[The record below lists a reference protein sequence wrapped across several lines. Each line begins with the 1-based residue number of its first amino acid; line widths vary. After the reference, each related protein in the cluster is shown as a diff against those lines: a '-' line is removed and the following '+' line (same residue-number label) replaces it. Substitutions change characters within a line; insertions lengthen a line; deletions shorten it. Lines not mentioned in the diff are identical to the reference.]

1 MATPKTPPSLLLLLF
16 ALPLLLLLLLLPS
29 ITAAAAAAAASS
41 PSPSPTSSPALPPP
55 GDGPGQPSALDPRQ
69 LSALQSLGF
78 PAARDPCSSSPSRSG
93 SGAACDGAAPFRH
106 VVSLALADCAPDAE
120 LSPTV
125 LRALSTL
132 RSLSL
137 ARCPRLPP
145 PRRAP
150 PAPLAASLRS
160 FSCSGSLRRLPGLWV
175 SRLRNLTLL
184 SLVDVPVLVSAPSIV
199 ISQMPHLL
207 ALTLSRANLS
217 GPLPHHWHCLRL
229 AHLDLSSNRLTGPVP
244 TSIDLLAS
252 LRSIDLSSNSLSGPL
267 PDSFGD
273 LLALRNASLSNNSFS
288 GPIPASFAALSALAR
303 LDLSSNQFNGSIP
316 ASLSELRGLRVLNL
330 ENNNFQGVIP
340 FNASFLARLESFKVR
355 GNANLCYNKTLLSP
369 KLKLGV
375 APCDRYGLPLSPPP
389 QRATRSDSS
398 DYAEDGDGDDDDNG
412 GGKGSDGGGRHGPNR
427 LVLGVAIGLSC
438 LVFLVIFLVCLS
450 KVCR

>member
-16 ALPLLLLLLLLPS
+16 ALLLLLLPS
-29 ITAAAAAAAASS
+29 TAATRAASS

-55 GDGPGQPSALDPRQ
+55 VDRPGPSALDPRQ

-78 PAARDPCSSSPSRSG
+78 PAARDPCSSSPSG
-93 SGAACDGAAPFRH
+93 TGAGTGAACDGAAPFRH
-106 VVSLALADCAPDAE
+106 VVSLALADCGPDAE

-137 ARCPRLPP
+137 ARCPRVPP

-184 SLVDVPVLVSAPSIV
+184 SLVDVPVLASAPSIV

-229 AHLDLSSNRLTGPVP
+229 AHLDLSSNRLAGPVP
-244 TSIDLLAS
+244 TSVNLLAS
-252 LRSIDLSSNSLSGPL
+252 LRSVDLSSNSLSGPL
-267 PDSFGD
+267 PDSLGD
-273 LLALRNASLSNNSFS
+273 LLALRNVSLSNNSFS

-316 ASLSELRGLRVLNL
+316 ASLAELRGLRVLNL

-340 FNASFLARLESFKVR
+340 FNASFVARLESFKVR

-375 APCDRYGLPLSPPP
+375 APCDRYGLPVSPPPPPP

-398 DYAEDGDGDDDDNG
+398 DYAEDGGDGDDNG

-450 KVCR
+450 KVCG